1 MGLTRVSLNK
11 AMAKKEK
18 KKDTVTPSRMSSDRL
33 KMVDPED
40 RELLKGK
47 SEMYVMGW
55 NRVKYNQGFKI
66 G

>member
-1 MGLTRVSLNK
+1 
-11 AMAKKEK
+11 MAKKEK

>member
-1 MGLTRVSLNK
+1 
-11 AMAKKEK
+11 MAKKEK
-18 KKDTVTPSRMSSDRL
+18 KKDIVTPSRMSSDRL

-40 RELLKGK
+40 REILKGK